1 MLYTVLDALT
11 DWDLLRVMRYHW
23 GLGLAISMQCP
34 TTHCCILTKCSV
46 MHQAIWVDFGSDFE
60 LNFDLISKVASTRYN

>member
-1 MLYTVLDALT
+1 
-11 DWDLLRVMRYHW
+11 
-23 GLGLAISMQCP
+23 MQCP

-60 LNFDLISKVASTRYN
+60 LNFDLISKVASTK